1 MAQAQQQ
8 GTEGQFR
15 PKISSLIAPPHP
27 EAVLIPTEKIL
38 YYERKHWAI
47 LIRPFVET
55 LAALILVTILAEP
68 DVEIGPFSALVIL
81 VAIGTAYLRLKNKEF
96 NKAAAYAIGIGLIIA
111 AAFLKT
117 TGMAVLAVLFV
128 TGRFAFRFLKWAFYE
143 RLYITNRR
151 VIGVEGFLG
160 SEISTMPLTRV
171 TDISYKTTVSAELLG
186 YGILRVETAG
196 QDQALGLIN
205 FLHKPED
212 FYPLLIDRTT
222 AAVGSVTEEEEQE
235 PEQPSPD
242 DDDPLDED
250 DGSGTLQPQ

>member
-1 MAQAQQQ
+1 VAQTHQDR
-8 GTEGQFR
+8 GTEQAR
-15 PKISSLIAPPHP
+15 PKLSSLIAPPHP
-27 EAVLIPTEKIL
+27 TSVLIPTEKIL

-47 LIRPFVET
+47 LIQPFLET
-55 LAALILVTILAEP
+55 LAALVLVTVMA
-68 DVEIGPFSALVIL
+68 DQGNDTQIGPFTALIVL
-81 VAIGTAYLRLKNKEF
+81 AAVVLAIRRYREREINRSL
-96 NKAAAYAIGIGLIIA
+96 AYAIGIGLIVA
-111 AAFLKT
+111 AAYIGSQNLAI
-117 TGMAVLAVLFV
+117 MAVLFV

-171 TDISYKTTVSAELLG
+171 TDISYKTTVTAELLG

-222 AAVGSVTEEEEQE
+222 AAVGSVTEEDT
-235 PEQPSPD
+235 SD

-250 DGSGTLQPQ
+250 DGSGTREPQ